1 MEQKDELECCKSTCD
16 LPLNATFWDSQYKN
30 NDTGWDLNGVSPP
43 IKQYV
48 DTLSNKAIRILIP
61 GCGNAYEAE
70 YLLQQGF
77 TNVTV
82 IDIAETVVNRLKEKF
97 AGRPIRIMYGDYF
110 EHTEKYDLILE
121 QTFFCALNPS
131 LRQRYVTQCFNLL
144 NEGGRIAGLLFNI
157 TFEKQGPPFGG
168 NRQEYMELFG
178 PSFNLLQFDVCTTSV
193 KPRLGNELFI
203 EIERKPA
210 AQCYV
215 NLYKLSGITCSGCC
229 NTVTQS
235 LCKVPG
241 VTAVSINTTY
251 TEVMVVSNQPVTIG
265 QLQKALEFNPTY
277 RLTNA

>member
-1 MEQKDELECCKSTCD
+1 MQQNNELECCKNTCD
-16 LPLNATFWDSQYKN
+16 LPLNATFWDNQYKN

-43 IKQYV
+43 IKQFA
-48 DTLSNKAIRILIP
+48 DTLTNKVMRILIP

-97 AGRPIRIMYGDYF
+97 SGQPIRILYGDF
-110 EHTEKYDLILE
+110 FGHTEQYDLILE

-157 TFEKQGPPFGG
+157 EFEKQGPPFGG
-168 NRQEYMELFG
+168 TRNEYVELFQ
-178 PSFNLLQFDVCTTSV
+178 PAFNLLQFDVCTTSV

-203 EIERKPA
+203 EVERKPA
-210 AQCYV
+210 SECQVAIYQ
-215 NLYKLSGITCSGCC
+215 LKGITCTGCS
-229 NTVTQS
+229 NSVTQN
-235 LCKVPG
+235 LGKVPG
-241 VTAVSINTTY
+241 VIAVSINTAY
-251 TEVMVVSNQPVTIG
+251 TEVMVVSSQPVSITV
-265 QLQKALEFNPTY
+265 LQQALEFNPTY
-277 RLTNA
+277 KLTR

>member
-1 MEQKDELECCKSTCD
+1 MQQNDELECCKNTCD
-16 LPLNATFWDSQYKN
+16 LPLNATFWDNQYKN
-30 NDTGWDLNGVSPP
+30 NDTGWDLSGVSPP
-43 IKQYV
+43 IKQYA
-48 DTLSNKAIRILIP
+48 DTLTNKAMRILIP

-97 AGRPIRIMYGDYF
+97 AGHPIRILYGDF
-110 EHTEKYDLILE
+110 FGHTEKYDLIVE

-157 TFEKQGPPFGG
+157 EFEKQGPPFGG
-168 NRQEYMELFG
+168 TRNECVALFQ
-178 PSFNLLQFDVCTTSV
+178 PAFNLLQFDVCTTSV

-203 EIERKPA
+203 EAERKPA
-210 AQCYV
+210 SECQVVIYH
-215 NLYKLSGITCSGCC
+215 LSGITCTGCS
-229 NTVTQS
+229 NSVTQS
-235 LCKVPG
+235 LGKVPG

-251 TEVMVVSNQPVTIG
+251 TEVMVVSSQHVSITV
-265 QLQKALEFNPTY
+265 LQQALEFNPTY
-277 RLTNA
+277 RITR